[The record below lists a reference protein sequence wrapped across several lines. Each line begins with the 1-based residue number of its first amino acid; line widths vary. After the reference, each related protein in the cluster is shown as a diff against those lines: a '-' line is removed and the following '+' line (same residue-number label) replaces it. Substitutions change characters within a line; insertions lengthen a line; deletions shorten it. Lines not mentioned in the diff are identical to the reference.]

1 MGSWVYMGFKCK
13 NDVCYFRIL
22 QMTAVSFKFLFFS
35 WLCSIT
41 FTERVKT
48 LANDFISI
56 LLGIATFFLHK
67 ACQIIFFSY
76 SHIQYVFNGK
86 DLAYILSIW
95 HGDFFFPISVSLVCI
110 TGHWSIPYLFVF
122 SSQLHKMYWA
132 DRCGIKRSLALWCSN
147 YGLLWWFRW

>member
-1 MGSWVYMGFKCK
+1 MSICYLYVHQRKVILVHYVNIVNMGSWVYMGFKCK
-13 NDVCYFRIL
+13 NDVCYFIIL

-86 DLAYILSIW
+86 DLACILSIW
-95 HGDFFFPISVSLVCI
+95 HGDFFFSNFCFFSL
-110 TGHWSIPYLFVF
+110 Y
-122 SSQLHKMYWA
+122 Y
-132 DRCGIKRSLALWCSN
+132 RSLKHTISICLQ
-147 YGLLWWFRW
+147 